1 LGRADLTHRGDIYLC
16 SPPAFFRDE
25 FISLENSVPDYM
37 SESTAF
43 SGQDTIQE
51 SFLKRIAALE
61 SDTKSLAEEL
71 ETTRMEREEVR
82 AKLFESLIANK
93 KYLREV
99 ERLKKEN
106 LLLKRMPLF
115 LATVVE
121 MGPDYV
127 LLRQHGNNQ
136 EFITTV
142 APEMME
148 QLQPNSRVAIN
159 NSLTV
164 VRILERSV
172 DVRAKVMELVELPDV
187 SYDQVGGLEAQIQE
201 VRETVELPLTNP
213 EIFQDIGIE
222 PPRGVL
228 LYGLP
233 GTGKTMLAKAVAHES
248 KATFIHMSGSELVH
262 KFIGEGAQLVRDIF
276 QMAREKAPSI
286 IFIDEIDAVGSIR
299 THDGTTGSAEVNRTM
314 MQLLAEMDGFRTRGD
329 IRIIAA
335 TNRID
340 ILDPALLRP
349 GRFDRIIEIPMPSLD
364 GRLKILEIHTRK
376 MRKAE
381 DVDLEQIAKA
391 TDEASGAD
399 LKSIAVEAGMNALRR
414 NANIVSKEDFDS
426 AIKKAMG
433 DDIEGSEES
442 LRMFS

>member
-1 LGRADLTHRGDIYLC
+1 
-16 SPPAFFRDE
+16 
-25 FISLENSVPDYM
+25 M

-51 SFLKRIAALE
+51 SFAKRIAALE

-71 ETTRMEREEVR
+71 ETTRVEREEVR

-106 LLLKRMPLF
+106 ILLKRMPLF

-142 APEMME
+142 ATEMME
-148 QLQPNSRVAIN
+148 KLQPNSRVAIN
-159 NSLTV
+159 NSLTI
-164 VRILERSV
+164 VRILDRSV

-187 SYDQVGGLEAQIQE
+187 AYEQVGGLETQIQE
-201 VRETVELPLTNP
+201 IRETVELPLTNP
-213 EIFQDIGIE
+213 EIFKDIGIE

-329 IRIIAA
+329 IKIIAA

-349 GRFDRIIEIPMPSLD
+349 GRFDRIIEIPMPSME
-364 GRLKILEIHTRK
+364 GRLKILGIHSRK
-376 MRKAE
+376 MRMDGDIDLAE
-381 DVDLEQIAKA
+381 VAKN

-399 LKSIAVEAGMNALRR
+399 LKAIVVESGMNALRR
-414 NANIVSKEDFDS
+414 NATSVARDDFEK
-426 AIKKAMG
+426 AIRKVLG
-433 DDIEGSEES
+433 DEVEGSEEA

>member
-1 LGRADLTHRGDIYLC
+1 
-16 SPPAFFRDE
+16 
-25 FISLENSVPDYM
+25 M
-37 SESTAF
+37 SETSAI
-43 SGQDTIQE
+43 SGQETIQE
-51 SFLKRIAALE
+51 SFLKRISALQ
-61 SDTKSLAEEL
+61 SDNKSLAEEL

-106 LLLKRMPLF
+106 VLLKRMPLF

-121 MGPDYV
+121 MGSDYV

-136 EFITTV
+136 EFITT
-142 APEMME
+142 APPELMEMI
-148 QLQPNSRVAIN
+148 QTNSRVAIN
-159 NSLTV
+159 NSLTI
-164 VRILERSV
+164 VRVLDRSV
-172 DVRAKVMELVELPDV
+172 DVRAKVMELIEAPDV
-187 SYDQVGGLEAQIQE
+187 SYEQVGGLESQIQE
-201 VRETVELPLTNP
+201 IRETVELPLTNP
-213 EIFQDIGIE
+213 AIFKDIGIE

-329 IRIIAA
+329 IKIIAA

-349 GRFDRIIEIPMPSLD
+349 GRFDRIIEIPMPSAV
-364 GRLKILEIHTRK
+364 GRLKILEIHSRK
-376 MRKAE
+376 MKKDD
-381 DVDLEQIAKA
+381 DVDLMEIVKV
-391 TDEASGAD
+391 TEEASGAD
-399 LKSIAVEAGMNALRR
+399 LNSIVVEAGMNALRKG
-414 NANIVSKEDFDS
+414 ASTVGKSDFEA
-426 AIKKAMG
+426 AIKKVLG
-433 DDIEGSEES
+433 DEIEGSEEA

>member
-1 LGRADLTHRGDIYLC
+1 
-16 SPPAFFRDE
+16 
-25 FISLENSVPDYM
+25 M
-37 SESTAF
+37 SETSAI
-43 SGQDTIQE
+43 SGQETIQE
-51 SFLKRIAALE
+51 SFVKRITALE
-61 SDTKSLAEEL
+61 SDNKNLAEEL
-71 ETTRMEREEVR
+71 ETTKMEREEVR

-106 LLLKRMPLF
+106 AQLKRMPLF
-115 LATVVE
+115 MATVVE
-121 MGPDYV
+121 IGPDYV

-142 APEMME
+142 PPELME
-148 QLQPNSRVAIN
+148 SIQPNSRVGIN
-159 NSLTV
+159 NSLTI
-164 VRILERSV
+164 VRVLDRSV
-172 DVRAKVMELVELPDV
+172 DVRAKVMELVEAPDV
-187 SYDQVGGLEAQIQE
+187 TYEQVGGLESQIQE

-213 EIFQDIGIE
+213 EIFQEIGIE

-248 KATFIHMSGSELVH
+248 RATFIHMSGSELVH

-329 IRIIAA
+329 IKIVAA

-349 GRFDRIIEIPMPSLD
+349 GRFDRIIEIPMPSAE
-364 GRLKILEIHTRK
+364 GRIKILEIHARK
-376 MRKAE
+376 MKMDE
-381 DVDLEQIAKA
+381 DVDLIEVARM
-391 TDEASGAD
+391 TEEASGAD
-399 LKSIAVEAGMNALRR
+399 LKAIVVEAGMNALRR
-414 NANIVSKEDFDS
+414 GATSVATTDFDR
-426 AIKKAMG
+426 AIAKVLG
-433 DDIEGSEES
+433 DEIQGSEDA

>member
-1 LGRADLTHRGDIYLC
+1 
-16 SPPAFFRDE
+16 
-25 FISLENSVPDYM
+25 M

-51 SFLKRIAALE
+51 SFSKRIAALE
-61 SDTKSLAEEL
+61 FDTKSLAEEL
-71 ETTRMEREEVR
+71 ETTRVEREEVR

-106 LLLKRMPLF
+106 ILLKRMPLF

-142 APEMME
+142 ATEMME
-148 QLQPNSRVAIN
+148 KLQPNSRVAIN
-159 NSLTV
+159 NSLTI
-164 VRILERSV
+164 VRILDRSV

-187 SYDQVGGLEAQIQE
+187 AYEQVGGLETQIQE
-201 VRETVELPLTNP
+201 IRETVELPLTNP
-213 EIFQDIGIE
+213 EIFKDIGIE

-329 IRIIAA
+329 IKIIAA

-349 GRFDRIIEIPMPSLD
+349 GRFDRIIEIPMPSME
-364 GRLKILEIHTRK
+364 GRLKILGIHSRK
-376 MRKAE
+376 MRMDG
-381 DVDLEQIAKA
+381 DVDLAEVAKN

-399 LKSIAVEAGMNALRR
+399 LKAIVVESGMNALRR
-414 NANIVSKEDFDS
+414 NATSVARDDFEK
-426 AIKKAMG
+426 AIRKVLG
-433 DDIEGSEES
+433 DEVEGSEEA

>member
-1 LGRADLTHRGDIYLC
+1 
-16 SPPAFFRDE
+16 
-25 FISLENSVPDYM
+25 M
-37 SESTAF
+37 SETSAI
-43 SGQDTIQE
+43 SGQETMQE
-51 SFLKRIAALE
+51 SVLKRISALQ
-61 SDTKSLAEEL
+61 SDNKSLAEEL

-106 LLLKRMPLF
+106 ILLKRMPLF
-115 LATVVE
+115 LATVLE
-121 MGPDYV
+121 IGPDYV

-142 APEMME
+142 PPELME
-148 QLQPNSRVAIN
+148 KIQANSRVAIN
-159 NSLTV
+159 NSLTI
-164 VRILERSV
+164 VRVLDRSV
-172 DVRAKVMELVELPDV
+172 DVRAKVMELIEAPDV
-187 SYDQVGGLEAQIQE
+187 SYEQVGGLESQIQE
-201 VRETVELPLTNP
+201 IKETVELPLTNP
-213 EIFQDIGIE
+213 EIFKDIGIE

-233 GTGKTMLAKAVAHES
+233 GTGKTMIAKAVAHES

-329 IRIIAA
+329 IKIIAA

-349 GRFDRIIEIPMPSLD
+349 GRFDRIIEIPMPSAA
-364 GRLKILEIHTRK
+364 GRLKILEIHSRK
-376 MRKAE
+376 MKTEE
-381 DVDLEQIAKA
+381 DVDLIEIVKI
-391 TDEASGAD
+391 TEEASGAD
-399 LKSIAVEAGMNALRR
+399 LHAIVVEAGMNALRR
-414 NANIVSKEDFDS
+414 GASSVKRSDFEA
-426 AIKKAMG
+426 AIRKVLG
-433 DDIEGSEES
+433 DEIQGSEEA

>member
-1 LGRADLTHRGDIYLC
+1 MRRSSIIFNPEGCIRH
-16 SPPAFFRDE
+16 E
-25 FISLENSVPDYM
+25 FISFENSIPYYM

-71 ETTRMEREEVR
+71 ETTRVEREEVR

-106 LLLKRMPLF
+106 ILLKRMPLF

-148 QLQPNSRVAIN
+148 KLQPNSRVAIN
-159 NSLTV
+159 NSLTI
-164 VRILERSV
+164 VRILDRSV

-187 SYDQVGGLEAQIQE
+187 AYEQVGGLETQIQE
-201 VRETVELPLTNP
+201 IRETVELPLTNP
-213 EIFQDIGIE
+213 DIFKDIGIE

-329 IRIIAA
+329 IKIIAA

-349 GRFDRIIEIPMPSLD
+349 GRFDRIIEIPMPSLE
-364 GRLKILEIHTRK
+364 GRLEILEIHSRK
-376 MRKAE
+376 MKKDE
-381 DVDLEQIAKA
+381 DVDLEEIAKT

-399 LKSIAVEAGMNALRR
+399 LKAIVVEAGMNALRR
-414 NANIVSKEDFDS
+414 NATSVARDDFEK
-426 AIKKAMG
+426 AIRKVLG
-433 DDIEGSEES
+433 DEIEGSEDA

>member
-1 LGRADLTHRGDIYLC
+1 
-16 SPPAFFRDE
+16 
-25 FISLENSVPDYM
+25 M

-71 ETTRMEREEVR
+71 ETTRVEREEVR

-106 LLLKRMPLF
+106 ILLKRMPLF

-142 APEMME
+142 AAEMME
-148 QLQPNSRVAIN
+148 KLQPNSRVAIN
-159 NSLTV
+159 NSLTI
-164 VRILERSV
+164 VRILDRSV

-187 SYDQVGGLEAQIQE
+187 AYEQVGGLETQIQE
-201 VRETVELPLTNP
+201 IRETVELPLTNP
-213 EIFQDIGIE
+213 GIFKDIGIE

-329 IRIIAA
+329 IKIIAA

-349 GRFDRIIEIPMPSLD
+349 GRFDRIIEIPMPSME
-364 GRLKILEIHTRK
+364 GRLKILEIHSRK
-376 MRKAE
+376 MKMDE
-381 DVDLEQIAKA
+381 DVDLVETAKT

-399 LKSIAVEAGMNALRR
+399 LKAIVVEAGMNALRR
-414 NANIVSKEDFDS
+414 NATSVARDDFEK
-426 AIKKAMG
+426 AIRKVLG
-433 DDIEGSEES
+433 DEIEGSEEA

>member
-1 LGRADLTHRGDIYLC
+1 
-16 SPPAFFRDE
+16 
-25 FISLENSVPDYM
+25 M

-51 SFLKRIAALE
+51 TFLKRIAALE

-71 ETTRMEREEVR
+71 ETTRVEREEVR

-159 NSLTV
+159 NSLTI

-286 IFIDEIDAVGSIR
+286 LFIDEIDAVGSIR

-349 GRFDRIIEIPMPSLD
+349 GRFDRIIEIPMPSLE

-376 MRKAE
+376 MKMDK
-381 DVDLEQIAKA
+381 DVDLEQIAKM

-414 NANIVSKEDFDS
+414 NANIVSKDDFDK
-426 AIKKAMG
+426 AIGKVLG
-433 DDIEGSEES
+433 DEIEGSEDA

>member
-1 LGRADLTHRGDIYLC
+1 
-16 SPPAFFRDE
+16 
-25 FISLENSVPDYM
+25 M

-71 ETTRMEREEVR
+71 ETTRIEREEVR

-349 GRFDRIIEIPMPSLD
+349 GRFDRIIEIPMPSLE

>member
-1 LGRADLTHRGDIYLC
+1 
-16 SPPAFFRDE
+16 
-25 FISLENSVPDYM
+25 M

-71 ETTRMEREEVR
+71 ETTRVEREEVR

-106 LLLKRMPLF
+106 ILLKRMPLF

-142 APEMME
+142 AAEMME
-148 QLQPNSRVAIN
+148 KLQPNSRVAIN
-159 NSLTV
+159 NSLTI
-164 VRILERSV
+164 VRILDRSV
-172 DVRAKVMELVELPDV
+172 DVRAKVMELVELPDIA
-187 SYDQVGGLEAQIQE
+187 YEQVGGLETQIQE
-201 VRETVELPLTNP
+201 IRETVELPLTNP
-213 EIFQDIGIE
+213 EIFKDIGIE

-329 IRIIAA
+329 IKIIAA

-349 GRFDRIIEIPMPSLD
+349 GRFDRIIEIPMPSME
-364 GRLKILEIHTRK
+364 GRLKILEIHSRK
-376 MRKAE
+376 MKTDE
-381 DVDLEQIAKA
+381 DVDLVEIAKT

-399 LKSIAVEAGMNALRR
+399 LKAIVVEAGMNALRR
-414 NANIVSKEDFDS
+414 NATSVARDDFEK
-426 AIKKAMG
+426 AIRKVLG
-433 DDIEGSEES
+433 DEVEGSEEA

>member
-1 LGRADLTHRGDIYLC
+1 MIMH
-16 SPPAFFRDE
+16 E
-25 FISLENSVPDYM
+25 FISLKNARFHYM
-37 SESTAF
+37 SDTSAI
-43 SGQDTIQE
+43 SGQETMQE
-51 SFLKRIAALE
+51 SFLKRISALQ
-61 SDTKSLAEEL
+61 SDNKSLSEEL

-106 LLLKRMPLF
+106 ILLKRMPLF

-121 MGPDYV
+121 IGSDYV

-142 APEMME
+142 PPELME
-148 QLQPNSRVAIN
+148 KIQTNSRVAIN
-159 NSLTV
+159 NSLTI
-164 VRILERSV
+164 VRVLDRSV
-172 DVRAKVMELVELPDV
+172 DVRAKVMELIEAPDV
-187 SYDQVGGLEAQIQE
+187 SYEQVGGLESQIQE
-201 VRETVELPLTNP
+201 IRETVELPLTNP
-213 EIFQDIGIE
+213 AIFKDIGIE

-248 KATFIHMSGSELVH
+248 QATFIHMSGSELVH

-329 IRIIAA
+329 IKIIAA

-349 GRFDRIIEIPMPSLD
+349 GRFDRIIEIPMPSAA
-364 GRLKILEIHTRK
+364 GRLKILEIHSRK
-376 MRKAE
+376 MKKDE
-381 DVDLEQIAKA
+381 DVDLMEIVKV
-391 TDEASGAD
+391 TEGASGAD
-399 LKSIAVEAGMNALRR
+399 IHAIVVEAGMNALRR
-414 NANIVSKEDFDS
+414 GASSVRRTDFEA
-426 AIKKAMG
+426 AIRKVLG
-433 DDIEGSEES
+433 DEIQGSEEA

>member
-1 LGRADLTHRGDIYLC
+1 
-16 SPPAFFRDE
+16 
-25 FISLENSVPDYM
+25 M
-37 SESTAF
+37 SESTAV

-51 SFLKRIAALE
+51 SFAKRVSALE
-61 SDTKSLAEEL
+61 NENRDLAEEL
-71 ETTRMEREEVR
+71 ETTKVEREEVR

-106 LLLKRMPLF
+106 VLLKRMPLF

-121 MGPDYV
+121 MGEDYV

-136 EFITTV
+136 EFITT
-142 APEMME
+142 APAELMQKIE
-148 QLQPNSRVAIN
+148 VNTRVAIN
-159 NSLTV
+159 NSLTI
-164 VRILERSV
+164 VRVLDRSV
-172 DVRAKVMELVELPDV
+172 DVRAKVMELVEAPDIA
-187 SYDQVGGLEAQIQE
+187 YDQVGGLEDQIQE
-201 VRETVELPLTNP
+201 IRETVELPLTNP
-213 EIFQDIGIE
+213 KIFADIGIE

-248 KATFIHMSGSELVH
+248 QATFIHMSGSELVH

-329 IRIIAA
+329 IKIIAA

-349 GRFDRIIEIPMPSLD
+349 GRFDRIIEIPMPSFE
-364 GRLKILEIHTRK
+364 GRLKILQIHAAK
-376 MRKAE
+376 MKRDT
-381 DVDLEQIAKA
+381 DVDLEEIAKMTA
-391 TDEASGAD
+391 EASGAD
-399 LKSIAVEAGMNALRR
+399 LKAIVVEAGMNALRR
-414 NANIVSKEDFDS
+414 NASIVNRSDFG
-426 AIKKAMG
+426 AAVNKVLG
-433 DDIEGSEES
+433 DEVEGSEES

>member
-1 LGRADLTHRGDIYLC
+1 MINIFRG
-16 SPPAFFRDE
+16 RDE
-25 FISLENSVPDYM
+25 FISLEDSFSGYM

-51 SFLKRIAALE
+51 TFLKRIAALE
-61 SDTKSLAEEL
+61 SDTKILAEEL
-71 ETTRMEREEVR
+71 ETTRLEKEEVR

-106 LLLKRMPLF
+106 ILLKRMPLF

-142 APEMME
+142 SPEMAE

-159 NSLTV
+159 NSLTI

-187 SYDQVGGLEAQIQE
+187 SYDQVGGLEEQIQE

-349 GRFDRIIEIPMPSLD
+349 GRFDRIIEIPMPSLE

-376 MRKAE
+376 MKKAG
-381 DVDLEQIAKA
+381 DVDLAQIAKE

-414 NANIVSKEDFDS
+414 NATTVSRDDFEK
-426 AIKKAMG
+426 AIGKVLG
-433 DDIEGSEES
+433 DEIEGSEDS

>member
-1 LGRADLTHRGDIYLC
+1 
-16 SPPAFFRDE
+16 
-25 FISLENSVPDYM
+25 M
-37 SESTAF
+37 SETSAI
-43 SGQDTIQE
+43 SGQETIHE
-51 SFLKRIAALE
+51 SNIKRINALQ
-61 SDTKSLAEEL
+61 SDNKSLAEEL
-71 ETTRMEREEVR
+71 ETTKMEREEVR

-106 LLLKRMPLF
+106 ILLKRMPLF

-136 EFITTV
+136 EFITT
-142 APEMME
+142 APPELME
-148 QLQPNSRVAIN
+148 IIQPNSRVAIN
-159 NSLTV
+159 NSLTI
-164 VRILERSV
+164 VRILDRSV
-172 DVRAKVMELVELPDV
+172 DVRAKVMELVEAPDV
-187 SYDQVGGLEAQIQE
+187 SYEQVGGLESQIQE
-201 VRETVELPLTNP
+201 IRETVELPLTNP
-213 EIFQDIGIE
+213 AIFRDIGIE

-329 IRIIAA
+329 IKIIAA

-349 GRFDRIIEIPMPSLD
+349 GRFDRIIEIPMPSAE
-364 GRLKILEIHTRK
+364 GRLKILEIHARK
-376 MRKAE
+376 MKTEE
-381 DVDLEQIAKA
+381 DVDLIEIART

-399 LKSIAVEAGMNALRR
+399 LKAIVVEAGMNALRR
-414 NANIVSKEDFDS
+414 GASSVGRSDFE
-426 AIKKAMG
+426 AAVRKVLG
-433 DDIEGSEES
+433 DEVEGSEEA

>member
-1 LGRADLTHRGDIYLC
+1 
-16 SPPAFFRDE
+16 
-25 FISLENSVPDYM
+25 M
-37 SESTAF
+37 SETSAI
-43 SGQDTIQE
+43 SGQETIQE
-51 SFLKRIAALE
+51 SFVKRINALQ
-61 SDTKSLAEEL
+61 SDNKNLAEEL

-106 LLLKRMPLF
+106 ILLKRMPLF
-115 LATVVE
+115 LATVME
-121 MGPDYV
+121 MGSDYV

-136 EFITTV
+136 EFITT
-142 APEMME
+142 APPELTGII
-148 QLQPNSRVAIN
+148 QTNSRVAIN
-159 NSLTV
+159 NSLTI
-164 VRILERSV
+164 VRVLDRSV
-172 DVRAKVMELVELPDV
+172 DVRAKVMELIEAPDV
-187 SYDQVGGLEAQIQE
+187 SYEQVGGLESQIQE
-201 VRETVELPLTNP
+201 IRETVELPLTNP
-213 EIFQDIGIE
+213 AIFKEIGIE

-248 KATFIHMSGSELVH
+248 RATFIHMSGSELVH

-314 MQLLAEMDGFRTRGD
+314 MQLLEEMDGFRTRGD
-329 IRIIAA
+329 IKIIAA

-349 GRFDRIIEIPMPSLD
+349 GRFDRIIEIPMPSAV
-364 GRLKILEIHTRK
+364 GRLKILEIHSQK
-376 MRKAE
+376 MKKDE
-381 DVDLEQIAKA
+381 DVDLAEIVKV
-391 TDEASGAD
+391 TEEASGAD
-399 LKSIAVEAGMNALRR
+399 LNAIVVEAGMNALRR
-414 NANIVSKEDFDS
+414 GASSVAKSDFEV
-426 AIKKAMG
+426 AIRKVLG
-433 DDIEGSEES
+433 DEVEGSEEA

>member
-1 LGRADLTHRGDIYLC
+1 
-16 SPPAFFRDE
+16 
-25 FISLENSVPDYM
+25 M
-37 SESTAF
+37 SESTTV

-51 SFLKRIAALE
+51 SFLKRITALE
-61 SDTKSLAEEL
+61 AENKNLADEL
-71 ETTRMEREEVR
+71 ETTKVEREEVR

-99 ERLKKEN
+99 EKLKKEN
-106 LLLKRMPLF
+106 TLLRRMPLF

-121 MGPDYV
+121 VAEDYV

-136 EFITTV
+136 EFITT
-142 APEMME
+142 APPELMQKLE
-148 QLQPNSRVAIN
+148 PNARVAIN
-159 NSLTV
+159 NSLTI
-164 VRILERSV
+164 VRILDRSV
-172 DVRAKVMELVELPDV
+172 DVRAKVMELVEAPEV
-187 SYDQVGGLEAQIQE
+187 SYDMVGGLDIQIQE
-201 VRETVELPLTNP
+201 IRETVELPLTTP
-213 EIFQDIGIE
+213 EIFTEIGID
-222 PPRGVL
+222 PPKGIL

-233 GTGKTMLAKAVAHES
+233 GTGKTLLAKAVAHES

-329 IRIIAA
+329 IKVIAA

-349 GRFDRIIEIPMPSLD
+349 GRFDRIIEIPMPTLE
-364 GRLKILEIHTRK
+364 GRLMILEIHAMK
-376 MRKAE
+376 MKKAE
-381 DVDLEQIAKA
+381 DVSLLEIAKA
-391 TDEASGAD
+391 TEGASGAD
-399 LKSIAVEAGMNALRR
+399 LNAIVVEAGMNALRR
-414 NANIVSKEDFDS
+414 RASFVTKEDFEK
-426 AIKKAMG
+426 AIKKVLGDEEMSTEEAM
-433 DDIEGSEES
+433 
-442 LRMFS
+442 RMFS

>member
-1 LGRADLTHRGDIYLC
+1 
-16 SPPAFFRDE
+16 
-25 FISLENSVPDYM
+25 M
-37 SESTAF
+37 SETSAIP
-43 SGQDTIQE
+43 SQDTIYE
-51 SFLKRIAALE
+51 SYIKRIAALQ
-61 SDTKSLAEEL
+61 SDNKSLAEEL
-71 ETTRMEREEVR
+71 ETTKMEREEVR

-93 KYLREV
+93 KYLREL

-106 LLLKRMPLF
+106 LTLKRMPLF
-115 LATVVE
+115 LATVLE

-142 APEMME
+142 PSELM
-148 QLQPNSRVAIN
+148 QSIQPNSRVAVN
-159 NSLTV
+159 NSLTI
-164 VRILERSV
+164 VRVLDRSL
-172 DVRAKVMELVELPDV
+172 DVRAKIMELIEAPDV
-187 SYDQVGGLEAQIQE
+187 SYDQVGGLEGQIQE
-201 VRETVELPLTNP
+201 IRETVELPLTSP
-213 EIFQDIGIE
+213 ELFKDIGIE
-222 PPRGVL
+222 PPRGIL

-286 IFIDEIDAVGSIR
+286 LFIDEIDAVGSIR

-329 IRIIAA
+329 IKIIAA

-349 GRFDRIIEIPMPSLD
+349 GRFDRIIEIPMPSAE
-364 GRLKILEIHTRK
+364 GRLKILEIHSRK
-376 MRKAE
+376 MRKDE
-381 DVDLEQIAKA
+381 DVDLAEIA
-391 TDEASGAD
+391 TETEEASGAD
-399 LKSIAVEAGMNALRR
+399 LKAIMVEAGMNALRR
-414 NANIVSKEDFDS
+414 RASSVSRSDFDA
-426 AIKKAMG
+426 AIGKVLG
-433 DDIEGSEES
+433 DEIQGSEES
-442 LRMFS
+442 MRMFS

>member
-1 LGRADLTHRGDIYLC
+1 
-16 SPPAFFRDE
+16 
-25 FISLENSVPDYM
+25 M

-51 SFLKRIAALE
+51 SFSKRIAALE

-71 ETTRMEREEVR
+71 ETTRVEREEVR

-106 LLLKRMPLF
+106 ILLKRMPLF

-142 APEMME
+142 ATEMME
-148 QLQPNSRVAIN
+148 KLQPNSRVAIN
-159 NSLTV
+159 NSLTI
-164 VRILERSV
+164 VRILDRSV

-187 SYDQVGGLEAQIQE
+187 AYEQVGGLETQIQE
-201 VRETVELPLTNP
+201 IRETVELPLTNP
-213 EIFQDIGIE
+213 EIFKDIGIE

-329 IRIIAA
+329 IKIIAA

-349 GRFDRIIEIPMPSLD
+349 GRFDRIIEIPMPSME
-364 GRLKILEIHTRK
+364 GRLKILGIHSRK
-376 MRKAE
+376 MRMDG
-381 DVDLEQIAKA
+381 DVDLAEVAKN

-399 LKSIAVEAGMNALRR
+399 LKAIVVESGMNALRR
-414 NANIVSKEDFDS
+414 NVTSVARDDFEK
-426 AIKKAMG
+426 AIRKVLG
-433 DDIEGSEES
+433 DEVEGSEEA

>member
-1 LGRADLTHRGDIYLC
+1 
-16 SPPAFFRDE
+16 
-25 FISLENSVPDYM
+25 M
-37 SESTAF
+37 SESTAI

-51 SFLKRIAALE
+51 TFLKKISALE
-61 SDTKSLAEEL
+61 LENKSLTEEL
-71 ETTRMEREEVR
+71 ETTKVEREEVR

-99 ERLKKEN
+99 ERLKKETDQ
-106 LLLKRMPLF
+106 LKRMPLF
-115 LATVVE
+115 LATVAE
-121 MGPDYV
+121 IGDDYI

-136 EFITTV
+136 EFITT
-142 APEMME
+142 APAEILKKLE
-148 QLQPNSRVAIN
+148 PNSRVAIN
-159 NSLTV
+159 NSLTI
-164 VRILERSV
+164 VRLLERAV
-172 DVRAKVMELVELPDV
+172 DARAKIMELVEAPDI
-187 SYDQVGGLEAQIQE
+187 SYKQVGGLDNQIQE
-201 VRETVELPLTNP
+201 IRETVELPLTNP
-213 EIFQDIGIE
+213 KIFEDIGIE

-276 QMAREKAPSI
+276 QMAREKAPAI

-329 IRIIAA
+329 IKIIAA

-349 GRFDRIIEIPMPSLD
+349 GRFDRVIEIPMPTLE
-364 GRLKILEIHTRK
+364 GRLKILEIHANK
-376 MRKAE
+376 MKKE
-381 DVDLEQIAKA
+381 PEVSLEQIAKE
-391 TDEASGAD
+391 TDGASGAD
-399 LKSIAVEAGMNALRR
+399 LKAIVIEAGMNALRR
-414 NANIVSKEDFDS
+414 NASTVSINDFEK
-426 AIKKAMG
+426 AIRKVLG
-433 DDIEGSEES
+433 DEIPSSEEA

>member
-1 LGRADLTHRGDIYLC
+1 
-16 SPPAFFRDE
+16 
-25 FISLENSVPDYM
+25 M

-51 SFLKRIAALE
+51 SFSKRIAALE

-71 ETTRMEREEVR
+71 ETTRVEREEVR

-106 LLLKRMPLF
+106 ILLKRMPLF

-142 APEMME
+142 ATEMME
-148 QLQPNSRVAIN
+148 KLQPNSRVAIN
-159 NSLTV
+159 NSLTI
-164 VRILERSV
+164 VRILDRSV

-187 SYDQVGGLEAQIQE
+187 SYEQVGGLETQIQE
-201 VRETVELPLTNP
+201 IRETVELPLTNP
-213 EIFQDIGIE
+213 QIFKDIGIE

-329 IRIIAA
+329 IKIIAA

-349 GRFDRIIEIPMPSLD
+349 GRFDRIIEIPMPSME
-364 GRLKILEIHTRK
+364 GRLKILGIHSRK
-376 MRKAE
+376 MRMDGDIDLAE
-381 DVDLEQIAKA
+381 IAKN

-399 LKSIAVEAGMNALRR
+399 LKAIVVESGMNALRR
-414 NANIVSKEDFDS
+414 NATSVARDDFEK
-426 AIKKAMG
+426 AIRKVLG
-433 DDIEGSEES
+433 DEVEGSEEA

>member
-1 LGRADLTHRGDIYLC
+1 
-16 SPPAFFRDE
+16 
-25 FISLENSVPDYM
+25 M

-61 SDTKSLAEEL
+61 SDSKSLAEEL
-71 ETTRMEREEVR
+71 ETTRVEREEVR

-106 LLLKRMPLF
+106 ILLKRMPLF

-142 APEMME
+142 AAEMME
-148 QLQPNSRVAIN
+148 KLQPNSRVAIN
-159 NSLTV
+159 NSLTI
-164 VRILERSV
+164 VRILDRSV

-187 SYDQVGGLEAQIQE
+187 AYEQVGGLETQIQE
-201 VRETVELPLTNP
+201 IRETVELPLTNP
-213 EIFQDIGIE
+213 GIFKDIGIE

-329 IRIIAA
+329 IKIIAA

-349 GRFDRIIEIPMPSLD
+349 GRFDRIIEIPMPSME
-364 GRLKILEIHTRK
+364 GRLKILEIHSRK
-376 MRKAE
+376 MKMDE
-381 DVDLEQIAKA
+381 DVDLVEIAKT

-399 LKSIAVEAGMNALRR
+399 LKAIVVEAGMNALRR
-414 NANIVSKEDFDS
+414 NATSVARDDFEK
-426 AIKKAMG
+426 AIRKVLG
-433 DDIEGSEES
+433 DEIEGSEEA

>member
-1 LGRADLTHRGDIYLC
+1 
-16 SPPAFFRDE
+16 
-25 FISLENSVPDYM
+25 M
-37 SESTAF
+37 SQTSAIP
-43 SGQDTIQE
+43 GQETIQE
-51 SFLKRIAALE
+51 SYIKRIAALQ
-61 SDTKSLAEEL
+61 SDNKCLSEEL
-71 ETTRMEREEVR
+71 ETTKMEREEVR

-93 KYLREV
+93 KFLREV

-106 LLLKRMPLF
+106 ITLKRMPLF

-121 MGPDYV
+121 MGEDYV

-136 EFITTV
+136 EFITT
-142 APEMME
+142 APAELME
-148 QLQPNSRVAIN
+148 KIEANTRVAIN
-159 NSLTV
+159 NSLTI
-164 VRILERSV
+164 VRVLDRSV
-172 DVRAKVMELVELPDV
+172 DVRAKVMELVEAPDIA
-187 SYDQVGGLEAQIQE
+187 YDQVGGLEGQIQE
-201 VRETVELPLTNP
+201 IRETVELPLTNP
-213 EIFQDIGIE
+213 KIFADIGIE

-329 IRIIAA
+329 IKIIAA

-349 GRFDRIIEIPMPSLD
+349 GRFDRIIEIPMPSLE
-364 GRLKILEIHTRK
+364 GRLKILQIHAAK
-376 MRKAE
+376 MKREA
-381 DVDLEQIAKA
+381 DVDLEEIAKA
-391 TDEASGAD
+391 TAEASGAD
-399 LKSIAVEAGMNALRR
+399 LKAIVIEAGMNALRR
-414 NANIVSKEDFDS
+414 NASIVGKADFDV
-426 AIKKAMG
+426 AVNKVLG
-433 DDIEGSEES
+433 DEVEGSEEA

>member
-1 LGRADLTHRGDIYLC
+1 
-16 SPPAFFRDE
+16 
-25 FISLENSVPDYM
+25 M
-37 SESTAF
+37 SETSAI
-43 SGQDTIQE
+43 SGQETIQE
-51 SFLKRIAALE
+51 SFVKRINALQ
-61 SDTKSLAEEL
+61 SDNKSLAEEL

-106 LLLKRMPLF
+106 ILLKRMPLF

-121 MGPDYV
+121 MGSDYV

-136 EFITTV
+136 EFITT
-142 APEMME
+142 APPELMGAI
-148 QLQPNSRVAIN
+148 QTNSRVAIN
-159 NSLTV
+159 NSLTI
-164 VRILERSV
+164 VRVLDRSV
-172 DVRAKVMELVELPDV
+172 DVRAKVMELIEAPDV
-187 SYDQVGGLEAQIQE
+187 SYEQVGGLESQIQE
-201 VRETVELPLTNP
+201 IRETVELPLTNP
-213 EIFQDIGIE
+213 EIFKEIGIE

-329 IRIIAA
+329 IKIIAA

-349 GRFDRIIEIPMPSLD
+349 GRFDRIIEIPMPSAV
-364 GRLKILEIHTRK
+364 GRLKILEIHSRK
-376 MRKAE
+376 MKKDE
-381 DVDLEQIAKA
+381 DVDLMEIVKV
-391 TDEASGAD
+391 TEEASGAD
-399 LKSIAVEAGMNALRR
+399 LNAIVVEAGMNALRR
-414 NANIVSKEDFDS
+414 GASSVAKGDFEA
-426 AIKKAMG
+426 AIRKVLG
-433 DDIEGSEES
+433 DEIEGSEEA